1 MTTVVLDAFKEANI
15 CIVNIPVN
23 MTKNYQ
29 PLDLTINGYAKRFFK
44 RKFNEWFSD
53 QLLRQLDNG
62 VSLED
67 IKDSQQLSRLK
78 PIRAGWIIE
87 FFNHMTKLKG
97 REIIESGWKTASISD
112 ALGL

>member
-1 MTTVVLDAFKEANI
+1 MLNFLLIKKSLLSCYYDILVAGRMTTVVLDAFKEANI

-44 RKFNEWFSD
+44 RKFSERFSD

-67 IKDSQQLSRLK
+67 IKVSQQLSRLK
-78 PIRAGWIIE
+78 PFRAG
-87 FFNHMTKLKG
+87 
-97 REIIESGWKTASISD
+97 
-112 ALGL
+112 